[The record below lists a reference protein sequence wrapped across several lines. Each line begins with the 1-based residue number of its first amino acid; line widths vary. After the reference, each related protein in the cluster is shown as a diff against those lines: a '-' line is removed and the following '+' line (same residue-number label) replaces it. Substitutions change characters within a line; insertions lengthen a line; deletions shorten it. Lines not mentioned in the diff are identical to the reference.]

1 MFQKQID
8 VDFASDTWVHTFE
21 IPLFLDTT
29 VPDLSNCTLNN
40 PKYCLTLHQVS
51 VNIKVIR
58 NKLKNHLNS
67 AKQLVYSLIPQIT
80 MPIKSRSKRALL
92 PFVGELSKSIFGI
105 ATTNDVNV
113 LAQHIN
119 KLTENNNKVAKALT
133 RYGGDFSSFVTHFDE
148 RLSNAMKGMK
158 AESTTINRMI
168 TELKEVE
175 SEIPAMTSIFTGYL
189 MRLINDAFLLET
201 FLTNLRASLSDL
213 AEGKLSPWI
222 ITPNVLNNT
231 IMEIQTMLDQ
241 DNLGYKIVTADPAY
255 YYKFA
260 KFTMMR
266 NNSVLYLSV
275 KFPLATYERSFSA
288 YKVLSFPV
296 PINNSQNHA
305 SQLLDLQDYLLL
317 SNDQQFY
324 ATISDKTMSQCQQ
337 TEKVVHCFQK
347 PNLFSVNTTE
357 NCLVNLF
364 QGNPTLIKATCD
376 FRFLTNKLKPQLI
389 QISDTELL
397 VYQTPS
403 ITMQCQSELSE
414 LNGCNFCIL
423 NIPCHCTIITETNK
437 FLPHVASCHST
448 SQNVTTLHPVNLALL
463 QHFFSEDTIATIMA
477 DTTFKSVVDVK
488 VPNFKLYKHKMQDIL
503 ANDKTIDLSL
513 KQVIKRTKEDNKIY
527 SNLAESL
534 IDGEIQLENPWP
546 TLNDILTYIAFGLT
560 IFNTIWLIYL
570 FCKFKTLAM
579 ALLLTKSANA
589 SPTFYFTQP
598 TTTVETNTLWD
609 VLLREQ
615 VQWDHFTITLLLINI
630 LLLAVIVKKLFGKRN
645 IHTNVYLEVT
655 NGKTC
660 VTIKALSV
668 PLCLSHWHV
677 QPPALIDNI
686 IILGSLTPKLTVHWP
701 DCFYEQIDFHFFTSA
716 GIN

>member
-1 MFQKQID
+1 
-8 VDFASDTWVHTFE
+8 
-21 IPLFLDTT
+21 
-29 VPDLSNCTLNN
+29 
-40 PKYCLTLHQVS
+40 
-51 VNIKVIR
+51 
-58 NKLKNHLNS
+58 
-67 AKQLVYSLIPQIT
+67 
-80 MPIKSRSKRALL
+80 
-92 PFVGELSKSIFGI
+92 
-105 ATTNDVNV
+105 
-113 LAQHIN
+113 
-119 KLTENNNKVAKALT
+119 
-133 RYGGDFSSFVTHFDE
+133 
-148 RLSNAMKGMK
+148 
-158 AESTTINRMI
+158 
-168 TELKEVE
+168 
-175 SEIPAMTSIFTGYL
+175 
-189 MRLINDAFLLET
+189 MRFYET

-364 QGNPTLIKATCD
+364 QGNPTLIKAPCD

-414 LNGCNFCIL
+414 LNGCNFYIL

-686 IILGSLTPKLTVHWP
+686 IILGSFTPKLTVHWP
-701 DCFYEQIDFHFFTSA
+701 DFVFTSKLTSTSLPVP
-716 GIN
+716 GLINLSYYQAYKLRKILKESYCAYIVMAHKNIYYPLRTNTSPKPPSVPAHNHMYPNVFE